1 MARERPRKMPSDN
14 DAKLNRNGGKAKADI
29 SIYGQES
36 NYLVIA
42 LRRLNRGVFAEL
54 FHKDVG
60 CKHLNHLVWLLLNI
74 VWVRGPTKRLT
85 ARKKPVVA

>member
-60 CKHLNHLVWLLLNI
+60 YKNLNYLV
-74 VWVRGPTKRLT
+74 
-85 ARKKPVVA
+85 